1 MGVSSVVGCPIVG
14 RAERSA
20 TRQLFQARIGHGEP
34 DGIGVCPQSKITGRA
49 TVETNKETAARFPA
63 GGMPMPIQSLAE
75 LQLDE
80 LIRNKKFAPSPTA
93 WAISV
98 GQA

>member
-1 MGVSSVVGCPIVG
+1 
-14 RAERSA
+14 
-20 TRQLFQARIGHGEP
+20 
-34 DGIGVCPQSKITGRA
+34 
-49 TVETNKETAARFPA
+49 
-63 GGMPMPIQSLAE
+63 MPMPIQSLAE